1 MIQKFDLETLQRIL
15 EKVSLNAI
23 HQYCFEEGMKKVEE
37 AEDLAYVKSILP
49 QIQDALDELFTD
61 NLIIPRSAFRSE

>member
-1 MIQKFDLETLQRIL
+1 MIQKFDLETLQGIL

-23 HQYCFEEGMKKVEE
+23 HQYCFEESMKKVEE

-49 QIQDALDELFTD
+49 QIQDALDELFTE
-61 NLIIPRSAFRSE
+61 NLIIPRSAFRSK